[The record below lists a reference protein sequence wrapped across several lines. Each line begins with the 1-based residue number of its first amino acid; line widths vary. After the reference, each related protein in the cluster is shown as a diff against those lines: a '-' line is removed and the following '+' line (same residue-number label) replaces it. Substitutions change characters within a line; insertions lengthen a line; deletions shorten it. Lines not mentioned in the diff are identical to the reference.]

1 MMGFMNGDRPPGVT
15 LANWDLGGEPSAWA
29 YLHAGELLPTAA
41 IPVARPTARLEIAE
55 QAAPAEPDIAA
66 AARAGREGTRDAIR
80 LFFARLAEDGLLPA
94 GTDVAWLADTA
105 SLLSQA
111 QTYLLARDTLG
122 WTSDEY
128 QHWLA
133 TTFSRLISA
142 AAGGN

>member
-1 MMGFMNGDRPPGVT
+1 MARAGD
-15 LANWDLGGEPSAWA
+15 LIA
-29 YLHAGELLPTAA
+29 
-41 IPVARPTARLEIAE
+41 IAE
-55 QAAPAEPDIAA
+55 QAAPTEPDIAA

-80 LFFARLAEDGLLPA
+80 LFCTRLRDDGLIPESSDL
-94 GTDVAWLADTA
+94 TWLADTA